1 MEPALTVAKAAL
13 MMTNP
18 SRKKGDRG
26 AGDHH
31 ILGVEGL
38 RETVC
43 VGQAPRPYF
52 DRRFER
58 G

>member
-1 MEPALTVAKAAL
+1 
-13 MMTNP
+13 MTNP

-52 DRRFER
+52 DRRFDRRFER